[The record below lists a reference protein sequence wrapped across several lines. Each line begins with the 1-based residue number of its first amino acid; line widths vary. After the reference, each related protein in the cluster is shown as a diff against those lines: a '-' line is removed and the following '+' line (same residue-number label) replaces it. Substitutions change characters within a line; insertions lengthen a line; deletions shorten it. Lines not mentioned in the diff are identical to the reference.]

1 MAVLPLSKDSGR
13 LFYVIKVIKMDAG
26 TVNSKAE
33 FLRICPDGGLQA
45 GMHKKGLLAIWQS

>member
-45 GMHKKGLLAIWQS
+45 GMHKKGLLAIWES